1 MKRILSWQVIIGF
14 IFIFLSV
21 SIYYIHYLIFRD
33 ARHIFIYLISDI
45 AFVFFELFL
54 VTLVIHGLLDY
65 RDKKAILKKLNMMI
79 GAFFSEVGTELMR
92 FFSKFDNSS
101 YEIADKLI
109 VNNEWSDKEFVVMQ
123 KTVNAHTSTIEYTKC
138 DVENL
143 KNFLINKR
151 GFLLALLENPNLLEH
166 ESFTNLLWA
175 VFHLTE
181 ELANRKDLKALSDA
195 DRQHLTG
202 DIKRAYGIII
212 SEWLSYM
219 KHLKNDYPYLFSMA
233 LRTNPF
239 DPDASV
245 ELK

>member
-1 MKRILSWQVIIGF
+1 MKRIFSSQVIIGL
-14 IFIFLSV
+14 ILIFLSV
-21 SIYYIHYLIFRD
+21 FVYCIHYLIFRD
-33 ARHIFIYLISDI
+33 ARHIFIYLIGDI
-45 AFVFFELFL
+45 AFAFFELFL

-65 RDKKAILKKLNMMI
+65 RDKKAMLKKLNMVI

-92 FFSKFDNSS
+92 ILSKFDRSS
-101 YEIADKLI
+101 HDIADKLI
-109 VNNEWSDKEFVVMQ
+109 VNNEWSDKEFAMMHKMVE
-123 KTVNAHTSTIEYTKC
+123 AHASSVECKRGDI
-138 DVENL
+138 ENL

-151 GFLLALLENPNLLEH
+151 HFLLALLENPNLLEH

-181 ELANRKDLKALSDA
+181 ELANRKDLKTLSDA
-195 DRQHLTG
+195 DLQHLTG
-202 DIKRAYGIII
+202 DIKRAYGIIV

-219 KHLKNDYPYLFSMA
+219 SHLKNDYPYLFSMA

-239 DPDASV
+239 DPNASV

>member
-1 MKRILSWQVIIGF
+1 MKRIFSSQVIIGL
-14 IFIFLSV
+14 ILIFLSV
-21 SIYYIHYLIFRD
+21 TVYCIHYLIFRD
-33 ARHIFIYLISDI
+33 ARHIFIYLIGDI
-45 AFVFFELFL
+45 AFAFFELFL

-65 RDKKAILKKLNMMI
+65 RDKKAMLKKLNMVI
-79 GAFFSEVGTELMR
+79 GAFFSEVGTELMK
-92 FFSKFDNSS
+92 FFSKYDRSS
-101 YEIADKLI
+101 HEMANKLM
-109 VNNEWSDKEFVVMQ
+109 VDNEWSDKEFAMMQ
-123 KTVNAHTSTIEYTKC
+123 KIVKVHGSNIECKRG
-138 DVENL
+138 DIENL

-151 GFLLALLENPNLLEH
+151 HFLLALLENPNLLEH

-181 ELANRKDLKALSDA
+181 ELASRKDLKAVSDA
-195 DRQHLTG
+195 DLQHLMG

-219 KHLKNDYPYLFSMA
+219 NHLKTDYPYLFSLA

-239 DPDASV
+239 DPNASV

>member
-1 MKRILSWQVIIGF
+1 MKRILNWQVIIGA
-14 IFIFLSV
+14 ILIFLSASV
-21 SIYYIHYLIFRD
+21 YYIHYLIFRD
-33 ARHIFIYLISDI
+33 ARHIFIYLIGDI
-45 AFVFFELFL
+45 AFAFFELFL

-65 RDKKAILKKLNMMI
+65 RDKKAMLKKLNMVI

-92 FFSKFDNSS
+92 FFSKSDRSS
-101 YEIADKLI
+101 HEIANKLI
-109 VNNEWSDKEFVVMQ
+109 VDNKWSDKEFTMMQ
-123 KTVNAHTSTIEYTKC
+123 KTVKAYASTIECKIG
-138 DVENL
+138 DIENL

-151 GFLLALLENPNLLEH
+151 HFLLALLENPNLLEH

-195 DRQHLTG
+195 DLQHLTG

-219 KHLKNDYPYLFSMA
+219 SHLKIDYPYLFSLA

-239 DPDASV
+239 DPNASV

>member
-1 MKRILSWQVIIGF
+1 MKRIFNSQVIIGF
-14 IFIFLSV
+14 VLILLSV
-21 SIYYIHYLIFRD
+21 SVYCIHYLIFRD
-33 ARHIFIYLISDI
+33 ARHIFIYLIGDI

-54 VTLVIHGLLDY
+54 VTLVIQGLLDY
-65 RDKKAILKKLNMMI
+65 RDKKAMLKKLNMVI

-92 FFSKFDNSS
+92 FFSRFDRSS
-101 YEIADKLI
+101 HEIADKLI
-109 VNNEWSDKEFVVMQ
+109 VDNEWSDKDFVIMRKAV
-123 KTVNAHTSTIEYTKC
+123 KAHTSSIACERDDIEG
-138 DVENL
+138 L
-143 KNFLINKR
+143 KNLLVDKR

-181 ELANRKDLKALSDA
+181 ELANRRDLKVLSDA
-195 DRQHLTG
+195 DLQHLKG

-219 KHLKNDYPYLFSMA
+219 IHLKNDYPYLFSMA
-233 LRTNPF
+233 MRTNPF
-239 DPDASV
+239 DPNAEV